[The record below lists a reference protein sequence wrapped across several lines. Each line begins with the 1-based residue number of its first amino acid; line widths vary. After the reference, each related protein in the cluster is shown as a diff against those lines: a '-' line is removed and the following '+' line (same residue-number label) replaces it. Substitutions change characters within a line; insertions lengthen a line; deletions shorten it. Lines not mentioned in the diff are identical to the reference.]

1 MPFPDSHAGSEPPP
15 GGGAGAGGGG
25 SAGSGAGGGTGGAA
39 AASGLDSIKT
49 GLAPEIARRVSSIFD
64 AVEHEAEGLR
74 AQAREEA
81 RSYLVDAQRRADDL
95 VRRRQERIGEL
106 SDELLQKA
114 EAVVSRLDSAA
125 PVRQGFESLVRALG
139 GAAERLSGEISD
151 PAAAPAPAAPE
162 PSAAAPV
169 AEGTAA
175 PRAWE
180 TPGAGAPG
188 AWRTPGVGAPG
199 AWGTP
204 GAAGVSS
211 AAGAGTPPPGVHPP
225 PRFGGV
231 GAGPAAG
238 EWNDSEAAR
247 LGAIQMAAAGA
258 TRAEVRTRL
267 EPRTGPEAADAILD
281 SIFGAAGENERVPW
295 TAFGG

>member
-15 GGGAGAGGGG
+15 GGGAGGGAGAGGAG
-25 SAGSGAGGGTGGAA
+25 SEGSGAGAGTGGAA

-139 GAAERLSGEISD
+139 DAAERLSGEISD
-151 PAAAPAPAAPE
+151 PAAIPAPPASE
-162 PSAAAPV
+162 PSATAPV

-175 PRAWE
+175 PGAWE
-180 TPGAGAPG
+180 TAGAGAPG
-188 AWRTPGVGAPG
+188 AWQ
-199 AWGTP
+199 TP
-204 GAAGVSS
+204 GAG
-211 AAGAGTPPPGVHPP
+211 GASGATGGGAPPPGVHPP

-258 TRAEVRTRL
+258 TRAEVRARL

-281 SIFGAAGENERVPW
+281 SIFGAAGDNERVPW